1 MESLDTALDTFLN
14 FIMCNKLRGHVRGKV
29 TMYSREHALAGG
41 LDCYLRRSLPT
52 PKHCEFRKHL

>member
-29 TMYSREHALAGG
+29 TMYSREHALAGE
-41 LDCYLRRSLPT
+41 LD
-52 PKHCEFRKHL
+52 